1 MPGWP
6 SPEEPNVANL
16 RALGTVRTSPGG
28 LVMSSKPKLVVKLP
42 KALQEDS
49 RAPKPQTVK
58 PQKKRKQPEGEDGSH
73 LSAGS
78 LAAAKKQLQGPAP
91 TAKKKFKVFGP
102 GSHKPASS
110 AFTPHGGPGLIK
122 PRISVK

>member
-6 SPEEPNVANL
+6 SAEEPNVANL
-16 RALGTVRTSPGG
+16 RALGAVRTSPGG

-49 RAPKPQTVK
+49 RAPKPQSAK
-58 PQKKRKQPEGEDGSH
+58 PQKKRKQPEGEGGSQ

-78 LAAAKKQLQGPAP
+78 LAAAKGGPAP
-91 TAKKKFKVFGP
+91 TVKKKFKVFGP
-102 GSHKPASS
+102 GSHKPASG
-110 AFTPHGGPGLIK
+110 AFASHGGPGLIK